1 MSRSMKNI
9 SGAAILAA
17 CMLPAAAFAQD
28 TTRTTRDSA
37 GARSGAAAVRFDASQ
52 KVTVTG
58 ATIVRI
64 DSVSSPASGAS
75 GSMGM
80 HAPGSVGMG
89 GMSAGMG
96 STGSS
101 ATGTAGMTGT
111 AGTSGA
117 GSATGSAGSTG
128 TGSMTGSA
136 TAGSMGSAGSGS
148 VGARGMMTMDRQ
160 ASGAFGGKSINAIVT
175 SGTDSL
181 HVMLA
186 PAEYLAAQQ
195 LTLKSGDQVDLKGIR
210 MQMGAQTHL
219 VASEITKGA
228 QTVQLRDSV
237 TGTPVWTAGAATKSD
252 SSSMNHMMMPRTDS
266 AMTSPTR
273 RDSTGMSRT
282 RPDTSGMN
290 RTRRDSM
297 RMNRTRRDSMP
308 SVRPAAGKRDTTTS
322 PVRKP

>member
-52 KVTVTG
+52 KVTLTG
-58 ATIVRI
+58 AMIVRV
-64 DSVSSPASGAS
+64 DSVSSSASGAS

-80 HAPGSVGMG
+80 RAPGSVGMGGMG

-96 STGSS
+96 STGS
-101 ATGTAGMTGT
+101 AGTA
-111 AGTSGA
+111 GA

-128 TGSMTGSA
+128 TGGMTGSA

-148 VGARGMMTMDRQ
+148 AGARGTKATDSQ
-160 ASGAFGGKSINAIVT
+160 AYGAAAGKSINAIVT
-175 SGTDSL
+175 SGSDSL

-195 LTLKSGDQVDLKGIR
+195 LTLRSGDQVNLKGIR

-252 SSSMNHMMMPRTDS
+252 SGNMNRTMPRTDS
-266 AMTSPTR
+266 AMTSPAR
-273 RDSTGMSRT
+273 RDSTGT
-282 RPDTSGMN
+282 N
-290 RTRRDSM
+290 RTRRD
-297 RMNRTRRDSMP
+297 TMP
-308 SVRPAAGKRDTTTS
+308 PARPAAGTRDTTTS

>member
-37 GARSGAAAVRFDASQ
+37 GARSAAAAVRFDASQ

-64 DSVSSPASGAS
+64 DSVSSSASGAS

-80 HAPGSVGMG
+80 RAPGSVGMG
-89 GMSAGMG
+89 GTGAGMG
-96 STGSS
+96 STGSA
-101 ATGTAGMTGT
+101 ATGSAGSMGT

-136 TAGSMGSAGSGS
+136 TAGSMGSVGSGS
-148 VGARGMMTMDRQ
+148 VGARGTMTTDSQ
-160 ASGAFGGKSINAIVT
+160 AYGATGGKSINAIVT
-175 SGTDSL
+175 SGSDSL

-195 LTLKSGDQVDLKGIR
+195 LTLKSGDLVNLKGVR
-210 MQMGAQTHL
+210 MQMGAQAHL

-252 SSSMNHMMMPRTDS
+252 SSSMNRTMPRTDS

-273 RDSTGMSRT
+273 RDTT
-282 RPDTSGMN
+282 GMN
-290 RTRRDSM
+290 RTRRDSTGM
-297 RMNRTRRDSMP
+297 NRTGRDSTGTNRTRRDTMP
-308 SVRPAAGKRDTTTS
+308 TVRPAAGTRDTTTS

>member
-52 KVTVTG
+52 KVTLTG
-58 ATIVRI
+58 AMIVRV
-64 DSVSSPASGAS
+64 DSVSSSASGAS

-80 HAPGSVGMG
+80 RAPGSVGMGGMG

-96 STGSS
+96 STGS
-101 ATGTAGMTGT
+101 AGTA
-111 AGTSGA
+111 GA

-128 TGSMTGSA
+128 TGGMTGSA

-148 VGARGMMTMDRQ
+148 AGARGTKATDSQ
-160 ASGAFGGKSINAIVT
+160 AYGAAAGKSINAIVT
-175 SGTDSL
+175 SGSDSL

-195 LTLKSGDQVDLKGIR
+195 LTLRSGDQVNLKGIR

-237 TGTPVWTAGAATKSD
+237 TGPPVWTAGAATKSD
-252 SSSMNHMMMPRTDS
+252 SGSMNRTMPRTDS
-266 AMTSPTR
+266 AMTSPAR
-273 RDSTGMSRT
+273 RDSMGT
-282 RPDTSGMN
+282 N
-290 RTRRDSM
+290 RTRRD
-297 RMNRTRRDSMP
+297 TMP
-308 SVRPAAGKRDTTTS
+308 SARPAAGTRDTTTS